1 MTRPSRILSLL
12 ILLALPLGLMADGH
26 IKTVKKIIID
36 GEEAAA
42 GDLEMIEEI
51 IEKID
56 GDKRTRI
63 VIARDHEGD
72 VEVEAHEGH
81 HMALAPRRGHHG
93 GKGHHGPMGRH
104 HKGMGAL
111 SEDAADCV
119 LKNIRNAQS
128 DAAAKAVVHAC
139 RTLNPM
145 PE

>member
-93 GKGHHGPMGRH
+93 GVTEPTITQ
-104 HKGMGAL
+104 L
-111 SEDAADCV
+111 
-119 LKNIRNAQS
+119 RNAGNS
-128 DAAAKAVVHAC
+128 DKEASPSNTTAKTSASS
-139 RTLNPM
+139 R
-145 PE
+145 